1 MKRILL
7 IDGSSL
13 IFRAFYAIRNL
24 TTKDGIY
31 TNGVYGFL
39 SMYYKMID
47 EYKPDYAL
55 VAFDRSGPTFRT
67 KDYKEYKANRQ
78 ETPSELS
85 SQFGILKDVLDSM
98 GVKHLDL
105 DAYEADDIIGTLSN
119 EFNNNGIESIIVTGD
134 RDYLQLVDSDTT
146 VVLTKRGI
154 TQTES
159 YTTEKIKEEYGL
171 EPKQLIDV
179 KGFMGDQSDN
189 IPGVPGVGE
198 KTALKLI
205 KEYGSME
212 KVYENLDNISG
223 KALKRNLEEN
233 HAIAMMSKKLG
244 EIYTAAPVD
253 LNLDEYRFREPDYI
267 ALKEKFDRLEFRTFA
282 SRLPVEGNSTD
293 IKSEF
298 KELDAEGFSKLI
310 DSIKKEKMFSF
321 KLFYDGEN
329 YIYSRVVAF
338 GIKIPNDPIVYL
350 TRLNSNGEAKQL
362 SLTDDNLIDD
372 NGDNSNSE
380 SVLTKGELSKIFS
393 DKKIVK
399 LSYDIKSDLFFFLKN
414 NINVEN
420 YRDNMIADYLID
432 PSQTGFSIDRQA
444 LQYLNKSF
452 TPLEDLLGKGKKKK
466 TLSMLSDEEL
476 FGYMAEYITITEK
489 LYPELDK
496 IVEERE
502 MHELYYDIEL
512 PLIKVLAD
520 MERIGFK
527 VDTQELQSLGKEL
540 DVKIEKL
547 ETEIYDLAGMEF
559 NIGSPKQLGE
569 VLFDKLGLPVIKKTK
584 TGYSTDAEVLDKLYD
599 QHEIIKLILEY
610 RSTAKLKSTYI
621 DGLVPL
627 IVDGKIHSTFRQN
640 ITATGRISSTEPNL
654 QNIPIKTEDG
664 RKIRKAF
671 VASRGYIL
679 VDADYSQIELRVLA
693 HLSDDDVMLTA
704 FENGEDIHTK
714 TASEVFH
721 VDMDEV
727 TPLMR
732 SRAKAV
738 NFGIV
743 YGISDYGLSR
753 DLGIPRAESKEYI
766 DKYLA
771 TYPGI
776 KKYMKDI
783 VDEGKKNGYV
793 ETILKRR
800 RYVPELSSKNFNIRG
815 FGERIALNTP
825 IQGSAADIIKIAM
838 VRVYEAIKERKLKS
852 RLILQVHDELIIE
865 AHEDEV
871 DEVLKLVREIMEQ
884 AHRLKVDLKTDIEV
898 GASWYDSK

>member
-13 IFRAFYAIRNL
+13 IFRAFYAIRHL

-67 KDYKEYKANRQ
+67 KDYKDYKANRQ
-78 ETPSELS
+78 ETPTELS

-119 EFNNNGIESIIVTGD
+119 EFNSKGIESIIVTGD

-159 YTTEKIKEEYGL
+159 YTPEKIKEEYGI

-179 KGFMGDQSDN
+179 KGFMGDASDN

-212 KVYENLDNISG
+212 NVYENLDKISG
-223 KALKRNLEEN
+223 KALVRNLEEN
-233 HAIAMMSKKLG
+233 HSIAMMSRQLG
-244 EIYTAAPVD
+244 EIHTGAPVD
-253 LNLDEYRFREPDYI
+253 LNLEEYRFREPDYS

-282 SRLPVEGNSTD
+282 GRLPIEDDSTD
-293 IKSEF
+293 IKTEYKILEQSDISDLV
-298 KELDAEGFSKLI
+298 KAI
-310 DSIKKEKMFSF
+310 QKEKMFSF
-321 KLFYDGEN
+321 KLFNESEN

-338 GIKIPNDPIVYL
+338 GIKVPNEPMVYV
-350 TRLNSNGEAKQL
+350 TRLNNSDEAQQL
-362 SLTDDNLIDD
+362 TLAEANVSDDTNDSYVSENIITESELASLFKDEKL
-372 NGDNSNSE
+372 
-380 SVLTKGELSKIFS
+380 
-393 DKKIVK
+393 VK
-399 LSYDIKSDLFFFLKN
+399 LSYDIKSDLFFFLNN
-414 NINVEN
+414 NIDVSN

-432 PSQTGFSIDRQA
+432 PSQTSFSIDRQA
-444 LQYLNKSF
+444 LQYLNKAF
-452 TPLEDLLGKGKKKK
+452 TPLEELLGKGKNKK
-466 TLSMLSDEEL
+466 TLSMLTDEEL
-476 FGYMAEYITITEK
+476 YEYIAEYITVTEK
-489 LYPELDK
+489 LYPELDS

-520 MERIGFK
+520 MERVGFK
-527 VDTQELQSLGKEL
+527 VDTTVLENLGAEL
-540 DVKIEKL
+540 DGKIGKL
-547 ETEIYDLAGMEF
+547 ETEIYELAGMEF

-621 DGLVPL
+621 DGLIPL

-671 VASRGYIL
+671 VATDGYKL

-693 HLSDDDVMLTA
+693 HLSDDTVMLTA
-704 FENGEDIHTK
+704 FKNGEDIHTK

-721 VDMDEV
+721 VGMDEV

-753 DLGIPRAESKEYI
+753 DLGIPRTESKEYI
-766 DKYLA
+766 EKYLA
-771 TYPGI
+771 TYPDI
-776 KKYMKDI
+776 KEYMKDV
-783 VDEGKKNGYV
+783 VDEGKKTGYV

-815 FGERIALNTP
+815 FGERVALNTP

-838 VRVYEAIKERKLKS
+838 VRVYDAIKERKLQS

-865 AHEDEV
+865 AHEQEV
-871 DEVLKLVREIMEQ
+871 EEVVNLVREIMEN
-884 AHRLKVDLKTDIEV
+884 AHKLKVDLKTDIEI